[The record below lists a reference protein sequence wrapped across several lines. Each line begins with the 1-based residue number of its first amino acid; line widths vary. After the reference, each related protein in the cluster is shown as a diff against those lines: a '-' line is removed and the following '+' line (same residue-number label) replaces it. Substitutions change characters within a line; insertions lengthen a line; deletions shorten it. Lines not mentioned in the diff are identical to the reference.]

1 MTTNWLLMIDKPMN
15 QSLTFVIFATGQET
29 AQNLR
34 VALSSDRRARV
45 LAVSDD
51 IEQVY
56 ADVVRWRPSAVIVTL
71 GATPGQAWSLC
82 ERITAVCPETIIIC
96 ASRNPSP
103 ELILASLRAGAR
115 EFLRLPIIA
124 EEFKTV
130 IDRTSEFT
138 ASKSTS
144 SKKRG
149 RVISVFASKGGC
161 GTSFLAANLAVAL
174 QAPAVIVDLNLQA
187 GDLDIFFGIKPK
199 FSIADLVVNRARLDE
214 GLLASYLAPH
224 SSDVAVLPA
233 PRNADAAE
241 DIRPEPLMEV
251 IQVLRENH
259 DYVVLDLPHTF
270 DANTLAALDNAD
282 DVMLV
287 LTLDILA
294 VRSAQR
300 ALTIFDRLGYSRS
313 KIKTVINKWSKQS
326 NLELRHVER
335 YLGEKIS
342 AFITNDYAGVINS
355 INLGQPLA
363 GGSIN
368 SPVVAEIKRL
378 ATAYGASSP
387 EQAEM
392 PTEKKGLLSKLLPS
406 RFRLG
411 SGSSSG
417 SGASANGKVTVMP
430 RANQRALPAALPP
443 GPAEE
448 PQMQFRA

>member
-1 MTTNWLLMIDKPMN
+1 
-15 QSLTFVIFATGQET
+15 
-29 AQNLR
+29 
-34 VALSSDRRARV
+34 
-45 LAVSDD
+45 
-51 IEQVY
+51 
-56 ADVVRWRPSAVIVTL
+56 
-71 GATPGQAWSLC
+71 
-82 ERITAVCPETIIIC
+82 
-96 ASRNPSP
+96 
-103 ELILASLRAGAR
+103 
-115 EFLRLPIIA
+115 
-124 EEFKTV
+124 
-130 IDRTSEFT
+130 
-138 ASKSTS
+138 
-144 SKKRG
+144 
-149 RVISVFASKGGC
+149 
-161 GTSFLAANLAVAL
+161 VAL

-187 GDLDIFFGIKPK
+187 GDLDIFYGIKPK

-224 SSDVAVLPA
+224 SSDLSVLPA

-342 AFITNDYAGVINS
+342 AFITNDYAAAINS

-363 GGSIN
+363 GGNYS

-378 ATAYGASSP
+378 ATAYGAAGP
-387 EQAEM
+387 DQADQ
-392 PTEKKGLLSKLLPS
+392 PVAKKGLLSKILPK
-406 RFRLG
+406 FRLG
-411 SGSSSG
+411 SGSSSNT
-417 SGASANGKVTVMP
+417 ASQTANGKVTVMP
-430 RANQRALPAALPP
+430 RQNQRALPAALPP
-443 GPAEE
+443 GPAEQE
-448 PQMQFRA
+448 MQYRAR

>member
-1 MTTNWLLMIDKPMN
+1 MVGMIDKPMN

-82 ERITAVCPETIIIC
+82 ERITAVCPETVIIC

-130 IDRTSEFT
+130 IDRANEFT
-138 ASKSTS
+138 TSKHGSEN
-144 SKKRG
+144 KRRG
-149 RVISVFASKGGC
+149 RVISVFSSKGGC

-174 QAPAVIVDLNLQA
+174 QAPAVVVDLNLQA
-187 GDLDIFFGIKPK
+187 GDLDIFYGIKPK

-224 SSDVAVLPA
+224 SSDLAVLPA

-342 AFITNDYAGVINS
+342 AFISNDYAGVINS

-363 GGSIN
+363 GGNFN

-378 ATAYGASSP
+378 ATAYGAAAP
-387 EQAEM
+387 EQAEA
-392 PTEKKGLLSKLLPS
+392 PSEKRSLLSKLLPS

-411 SGSSSG
+411 SGSSS
-417 SGASANGKVTVMP
+417 SNGATANGKVTVMP
-430 RANQRALPAALPP
+430 RSNQRALPPALPP

>member
-1 MTTNWLLMIDKPMN
+1 MN

-34 VALSSDRRARV
+34 VALSADRRARV

-130 IDRTSEFT
+130 IDRTGEFT
-138 ASKSTS
+138 NRPGTN

-149 RVISVFASKGGC
+149 RVISVFSSKGGC
-161 GTSFLAANLAVAL
+161 GTSFLASNLAVAL
-174 QAPAVIVDLNLQA
+174 QAPTVIVDLNLQA
-187 GDLDIFFGIKPK
+187 GDLDIFYGIKPK

-224 SSDVAVLPA
+224 SSDLSVLPA

-335 YLGEKIS
+335 YLGEKVS
-342 AFITNDYAGVINS
+342 AFITNDYAAAINS

-363 GGSIN
+363 GGN
-368 SPVVAEIKRL
+368 FASPVVAEIKRL
-378 ATAYGASSP
+378 ATAYGAAAP
-387 EQAEM
+387 EQEKPA
-392 PTEKKGLLSKLLPS
+392 EKKGLLSRLLPS

-411 SGSSSG
+411 SGSSASN
-417 SGASANGKVTVMP
+417 GASVASGKVTVMP
-430 RANQRALPAALPP
+430 RQNQRALPP
-443 GPAEE
+443 GPAEQE
-448 PQMQFRA
+448 MQYRAQ

>member
-1 MTTNWLLMIDKPMN
+1 MTH
-15 QSLTFVIFATGQET
+15 SLTFVIFATGQET

-34 VALSSDRRARV
+34 VALAADRRARV

-51 IEQVY
+51 PEQVY
-56 ADVVRWRPSAVIVTL
+56 ADVVRWRPASVIVTL

-130 IDRTSEFT
+130 LDRTAEFS
-138 ASKSTS
+138 AGRSQGA
-144 SKKRG
+144 KKRG
-149 RVISVFASKGGC
+149 RVIGIFASKGGC
-161 GTSFLAANLAVAL
+161 GTSFVAANLAIAL
-174 QAPAVIVDLNLQA
+174 QAPTVVVDLNLQA

-224 SSDVAVLPA
+224 SAELAVLPA

-251 IQVLRENH
+251 LQVLREHH

-282 DVMLV
+282 DILLL

-300 ALTIFDRLGYSRS
+300 ALTIFDRLGYQRS
-313 KIKTVINKWSKQS
+313 KIKLVINKWSKQS

-335 YLGEKIS
+335 YLGEKI
-342 AFITNDYAGVINS
+342 AGFITNDYAAAINS

-363 GGSIN
+363 GGTYA
-368 SPVVAEIKRL
+368 SPIVAEIKRL
-378 ATAYGASSP
+378 ATVYGAAAP
-387 EQAEM
+387 EPEAE
-392 PTEKKGLLSKLLPS
+392 KAKG
-406 RFRLG
+406 FLG
-411 SGSSSG
+411 SILGKLKLP
-417 SGASANGKVTVMP
+417 GAPAQPVPPQQQVARGGVSVMRTPAN
-430 RANQRALPAALPP
+430 RALPGA
-443 GPAEE
+443 PAEIAQE
-448 PQMQFRA
+448 MQYRVK

>member
-1 MTTNWLLMIDKPMN
+1 MN

-34 VALSSDRRARV
+34 VALSADKRARV

-71 GATPGQAWSLC
+71 GATPGQAWALC

-130 IDRTSEFT
+130 IDRTAEFT
-138 ASKSTS
+138 IRPGQGG
-144 SKKRG
+144 KKRG
-149 RVISVFASKGGC
+149 RVISVFSSKGGC

-187 GDLDIFFGIKPK
+187 GDLDIFYGIKPK

-224 SSDVAVLPA
+224 SSDLSVLPA

-342 AFITNDYAGVINS
+342 AFITNDYAAAINS

-363 GGSIN
+363 GGNYS

-378 ATAYGASSP
+378 ATAYGAAAP
-387 EQAEM
+387 DQADQ
-392 PTEKKGLLSKLLPS
+392 PVEKKGLLSKILPK
-406 RFRLG
+406 FRLG
-411 SGSSSG
+411 SGSSTNS
-417 SGASANGKVTVMP
+417 ASQTANGKVTVMP
-430 RANQRALPAALPP
+430 RQNQRALPAALPP
-443 GPAEE
+443 GPAEQE
-448 PQMQFRA
+448 MQYRAR

>member
-1 MTTNWLLMIDKPMN
+1 MSN
-15 QSLTFVIFATGQET
+15 SLTFVIFATGQET
-29 AQNLR
+29 AQSLR
-34 VALSSDRRARV
+34 VALAADRRARV
-45 LAVSDD
+45 LAVSDNP
-51 IEQVY
+51 EQVY
-56 ADVVRWRPSAVIVTL
+56 ADVVRWRPSSVIMTL
-71 GATPGQAWSLC
+71 GASPGQAWSLC

-130 IDRTSEFT
+130 LDRTAEFS
-138 ASKSTS
+138 AGRAQGA
-144 SKKRG
+144 KKRG
-149 RVISVFASKGGC
+149 RVIGIFASKGGC
-161 GTSFLAANLAVAL
+161 GTSFVAANLALAL
-174 QAPAVIVDLNLQA
+174 QAPTVIVDLNLQA

-224 SSDVAVLPA
+224 SAELAVLPA

-241 DIRPEPLMEV
+241 DIRPEPLIEV
-251 IQVLRENH
+251 LQVLRENH

-282 DVMLV
+282 DIMLV

-300 ALTIFDRLGYSRS
+300 ALTIFDRLGYQRS
-313 KIKTVINKWSKQS
+313 KVKLVINKWSKQS

-335 YLGEKIS
+335 YLGEKI
-342 AFITNDYAGVINS
+342 AGFISNDYAAAINS

-363 GGSIN
+363 GGSYA
-368 SPVVAEIKRL
+368 SPIVAEIKRL
-378 ATAYGASSP
+378 ATIYGAAAPEP
-387 EQAEM
+387 EQ
-392 PTEKKGLLSKLLPS
+392 EKSKGFLGTIFGKLRLP
-406 RFRLG
+406 
-411 SGSSSG
+411 
-417 SGASANGKVTVMP
+417 GAAPANGTPQPARGGVTVMP
-430 RANQRALPAALPP
+430 APPANRALPAGP
-443 GPAEE
+443 PAE
-448 PQMQFRA
+448 PAAQDARYRVR